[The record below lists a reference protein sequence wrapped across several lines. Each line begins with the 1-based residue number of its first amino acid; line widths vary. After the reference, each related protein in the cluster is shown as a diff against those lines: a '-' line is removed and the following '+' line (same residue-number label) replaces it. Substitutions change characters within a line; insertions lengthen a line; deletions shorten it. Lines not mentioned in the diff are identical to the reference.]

1 MNMLCISCFHQF
13 TYYICWLRI
22 NNEPVMLK
30 VIIVDDEAKARKS
43 LTMLLEKIGNVQIVD
58 SVENAQDAI
67 RSIATQHPDIVFL
80 DVKMPGM
87 SGFDMLDSIDRIVL
101 REFDVVFL
109 TAYDEFA
116 IRAIKY
122 SAFDYLLK
130 PVDEAELRETID
142 RYLAN
147 VHPLQD
153 YESLKSALNQNNKIK
168 IRTSTG
174 FDFINAMDVVYIEGD
189 GNYSKF
195 VLDQDDER
203 TVSRTLKDI
212 SVDLPEEF
220 LRVHKKYF
228 INRQYLISIN
238 RQEHECLLG
247 KGNVT
252 FRIPVSVR
260 MMKHFR

>member
-1 MNMLCISCFHQF
+1 
-13 TYYICWLRI
+13 
-22 NNEPVMLK
+22 MLK
-30 VIIVDDEAKARKS
+30 VLIVDDEAKARKS
-43 LTMLLEKIGNVQIVD
+43 LAMLLEKIGSVQIVA

-67 RSIATQHPDIVFL
+67 HSIAIHHPDIVFL

-87 SGFDMLDSIDRIVL
+87 SGFEMLDAIDRIVL

-130 PVDEAELRETID
+130 PVDESELRETIG

-147 VHPLQD
+147 IHPLQD
-153 YESLKSALNQNNKIK
+153 YDALKGALSQNTKIK
-168 IRTSTG
+168 IRTQQG
-174 FDFINAMDVVYIEGD
+174 FEYINAMDIVYIEGD

-195 VLDQDDER
+195 VLNQDDER
-203 TVSRTLKDI
+203 TVSKTLKDI
-212 SVDLPEEF
+212 SVELPKEF

-228 INRQYLISIN
+228 INRNYLISIN
-238 RQEHECLLG
+238 RQDHECLLG
-247 KGNVT
+247 KGEVK

-260 MMKHFR
+260 MMKLFR

>member
-1 MNMLCISCFHQF
+1 
-13 TYYICWLRI
+13 
-22 NNEPVMLK
+22 MLK
-30 VIIVDDEAKARKS
+30 VLIVDDEARPRKS
-43 LTMLLEKIGNVQIVD
+43 LAMLLEKIGNVQIVD

-67 RSIATQHPDIVFL
+67 RAIATHHPDIVFL

-87 SGFDMLDSIDRIVL
+87 SGFDMLDAIDKIVL
-101 REFDVVFL
+101 REFDVIFL

-130 PVDEAELRETID
+130 PVDEAELRETIN
-142 RYLAN
+142 RHIAN
-147 VHPLQD
+147 IHPLQD
-153 YESLKSALNQNNKIK
+153 YDALKVAMNQNVK
-168 IRTSTG
+168 IRIRNVQG
-174 FDFINAMDVVYIEGD
+174 FEYINTMDVVYIEGD

-195 VLDQDDER
+195 VLARDDER

-212 SVDLPEEF
+212 SVELPVEF

-228 INRQYLISIN
+228 INRNYLISIN
-238 RQEHECLLG
+238 RQNHECLLG
-247 KGNVT
+247 KGDIE

-260 MMKHFR
+260 MMKHFRQI

>member
-1 MNMLCISCFHQF
+1 
-13 TYYICWLRI
+13 
-22 NNEPVMLK
+22 MLK

-43 LTMLLEKIGNVQIVD
+43 LALLLEKNGSAEIVA
-58 SVENAQDAI
+58 SVENAQEAI
-67 RSIATQHPDIVFL
+67 RAIATHQPDIVFL

-87 SGFDMLDSIDRIVL
+87 NGFEMLDAIDRIVL

-130 PVDEAELRETID
+130 PVDETELRETLD
-142 RYLAN
+142 RYISN

-153 YESLKSALNQNNKIK
+153 YDALKATLNQNSKIK
-168 IRTSTG
+168 IRTNQG
-174 FDFINAMDVVYIEGD
+174 FEYINAIDVVFIEGD

-195 VLDQDDER
+195 VLDQNDER
-203 TVSRTLKDI
+203 IVSKTLKDI
-212 SVDLPEEF
+212 SVDLTDDF

-228 INRQYLISIN
+228 INKNYLVSIN
-238 RQEHECLLG
+238 RHEHICLLQ
-247 KGNVT
+247 KGDIQ

-260 MMKHFR
+260 MMKHMP